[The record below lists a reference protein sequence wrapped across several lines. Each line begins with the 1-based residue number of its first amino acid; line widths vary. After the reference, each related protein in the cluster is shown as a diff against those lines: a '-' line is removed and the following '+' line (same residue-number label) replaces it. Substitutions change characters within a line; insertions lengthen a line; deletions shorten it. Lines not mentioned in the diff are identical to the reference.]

1 MANTISFEDLKHD
14 AGDLRK
20 LQDNDLDSLSKLI
33 QRQLDLD
40 VEIENI
46 EETLKEI
53 KREREVLSSE
63 TIPLKM
69 QELGINETTMK
80 DGSKVTV
87 KEAFHCKI
95 PLDKVE
101 QAHDYL
107 R

>member
-46 EETLKEI
+46 ED
-53 KREREVLSSE
+53 KR
-63 TIPLKM
+63 
-69 QELGINETTMK
+69 
-80 DGSKVTV
+80 
-87 KEAFHCKI
+87 
-95 PLDKVE
+95 
-101 QAHDYL
+101 
-107 R
+107 